1 MAETNRAARV
11 AHARRRLDIMGGVA
25 AVIGIVGFVLKP
37 SLAYLWA
44 FLILFGVTTV
54 PERAIRALRER
65 RARGRS
71 SPQQK

>member
-1 MAETNRAARV
+1 
-11 AHARRRLDIMGGVA
+11 MGGVA

-65 RARGRS
+65 RARSRS